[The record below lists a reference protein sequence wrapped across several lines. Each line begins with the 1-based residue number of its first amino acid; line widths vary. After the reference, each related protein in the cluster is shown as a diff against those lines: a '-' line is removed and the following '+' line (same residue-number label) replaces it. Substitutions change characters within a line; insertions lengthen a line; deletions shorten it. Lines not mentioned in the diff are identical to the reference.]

1 MQKCSFLESLSLIFY
16 LIRWFMSIETIIL
29 DIYWYILLYR
39 MFIIFLWTWF
49 ASRFLLSKSSNL
61 SKNAFC
67 VLFSVFIIF
76 EKRFSQFFNWIL
88 KEDLFLIDFFIMR
101 IYVSIFLSYSINF
114 TFGTIFLYWF
124 TTFFLDSWW
133 CLK

>member
-29 DIYWYILLYR
+29 NIYWYILLYR